1 MIGEVPMSYN
11 GKIVIPGVNYPYQK
25 DGKLAHIESDAPL
38 ARVASSC
45 GASWR
50 PGTKQHHHQ
59 ASTTNAAAA
68 AAEGF
73 AI

>member
-1 MIGEVPMSYN
+1 MIGEVLMSYN
-11 GKIVIPGVNYPYQK
+11 GKLVIPGVNYPYQK

-38 ARVASSC
+38 ARSSC

>member
-1 MIGEVPMSYN
+1 MSYN
-11 GKIVIPGVNYPYQK
+11 GKLVIPGVNYPMGSTHYQK

-38 ARVASSC
+38 ARSSC

-68 AAEGF
+68 AEGF